1 MSSALTSMRARWSR
15 LVLRWVGLSALT
27 LAVLP
32 APVRS
37 QGSSTEAQPE
47 QPNGARGSGVIRRV
61 GEWKYEIN
69 RSRLNEELDD
79 TAQLARQGRAV
90 PYRRD
95 GQTVGFKLFGL
106 RPNSLPK
113 RLGLLN
119 GDLLLEVNG
128 QQLDRINRAVTLFQ
142 QLRSAE
148 QLTLV
153 ILRRGEER
161 RLSYLFR

>member
-1 MSSALTSMRARWSR
+1 MSPYVTSIRARWSR
-15 LVLRWVGLSALT
+15 LALLWVGLPALS
-27 LAVLP
+27 LAAFPVP
-32 APVRS
+32 AFS
-37 QGSSTEAQPE
+37 QDSPAETQP
-47 QPNGARGSGVIRRV
+47 QRPNGARGGDVIRRV

-69 RSRLNEELDD
+69 RSQLNEMLDD
-79 TAQLARQGRAV
+79 TARLARQGRAV

-95 GQTVGFKLFGL
+95 GQTIGFKLFGL

-113 RLGLLN
+113 RLGLLS
-119 GDLLLEVNG
+119 GDILTEVNG
-128 QQLDRINRAVTLFQ
+128 KQLDSLNRAVALFGL
-142 QLRSAE
+142 LRSAE